1 MSGVFFPKSI
11 FLPKGRDLLNLYVL
25 TLALIPTAFLVPKV
39 QFLGTRVIFEYSRP
53 TKMLKILKNQ
63 KQSYVFGVILNDL
76 LKVHVLTQ
84 NFDLNLPTSEINK
97 WVIVQNQD
105 DAEFVED

>member
-1 MSGVFFPKSI
+1 
-11 FLPKGRDLLNLYVL
+11 
-25 TLALIPTAFLVPKV
+25 
-39 QFLGTRVIFEYSRP
+39 
-53 TKMLKILKNQ
+53 MLQILKNQ
-63 KQSYVFGVILNDL
+63 EQSHVFSLTLNDL